1 MMNLLL
7 LLILGCRPALAGFE
21 DLGAGAR
28 PMGMGNAFTALADD
42 VSAVHFNPAGLAR
55 LSRPELSAGYSRLY
69 MGLSDGSDIGH
80 GFLAYAHPLGAR
92 SALAAGMLDLKLS
105 NAFEERTCIF
115 SYARR
120 VRPSLS
126 LGASLKLLERRYE
139 LGGDPHLANDPV
151 FSGGTSARGL
161 GLDLA
166 ALYRSSGPFSAGL
179 SIAELNQPDL
189 GLKSE
194 DKVPRTVRF
203 GAAYRPPGYTFDGDL
218 VLRDGD
224 WDVLLGMERIFARS
238 LVGRMGFGLGSRS
251 DRDVSAGAGLRAA
264 HFQLDYA
271 FVFPLSGVAAT
282 AGTHRFTM
290 TVRFGA
296 SPPAWDSGP
305 RPKEAASAMAPVLE
319 DRIKTMG
326 EELERARKGQEE
338 TAEILKRLEQRLS
351 SPAKPEAKRAVVSQ
365 PPSRP
370 KIHVVSE
377 GDTLQSIAQKL
388 YGDAGKWTDIY
399 RVNQDQIGPGGR
411 LNKGLRLA
419 IP

>member
-1 MMNLLL
+1 
-7 LLILGCRPALAGFE
+7 
-21 DLGAGAR
+21 
-28 PMGMGNAFTALADD
+28 MGMANAFTALADD

-69 MGLSDGSDIGH
+69 MGLSDGSNIGH
-80 GFLAYAHPLGAR
+80 GFLAYGHPLGTR
-92 SALAAGMLDLKLS
+92 GALAAGVLDLRLS
-105 NAFEERTCIF
+105 GAFEERTCVF

-120 VRPSLS
+120 ASRGLS

-139 LGGDPHLANDPV
+139 LGDDPHLADDPV
-151 FSGGTSARGL
+151 FSGGTGSRAL

-179 SIAELNQPDL
+179 SVAELNQPDL

-203 GAAYRPPGYTFDGDL
+203 GVAYRPPGYTFDGDL
-218 VLRDGD
+218 VLRAGD
-224 WDVLLGMERIFARS
+224 WDALFGMERVFARN

-251 DRDVSAGAGLRAA
+251 DRDVSAGMGLRAA
-264 HFQLDYA
+264 HLQIDYA
-271 FVFPLSGVAAT
+271 FAFPLAGVAAT

-305 RPKEAASAMAPVLE
+305 KSKEPVSPMAPVLE
-319 DRIKTMG
+319 ERIKTMG

-338 TAEILKRLEQRLS
+338 TQEILKRLEQRLS
-351 SPAKPEAKRAVVSQ
+351 APPKAEQRRVIAPLPPARPEVYVV
-365 PPSRP
+365 
-370 KIHVVSE
+370 VE
-377 GDTLQSIAQKL
+377 GDTLQTIAQKL
-388 YGDAGKWTDIY
+388 YGDPGKWTEIY